1 MPEYLAPGV
10 FIEETSFRQKSI
22 EGVGTSVAALVG
34 PTRSGPLRGTPGAR
48 TRSLPDRP
56 AAPPASPSSK

>member
-34 PTRSGPLRGTPGAR
+34 PTRCGPLRGTP
-48 TRSLPDRP
+48 LN
-56 AAPPASPSSK
+56 PSVNRRVQCE